1 MPDEVKEAGRLTR
14 YAVFTRYPGLD
25 DSVTEEEHEQ
35 AVEIAESV
43 VRWVESHL
51 ETGGEPSDS
60 RSDGDETIA

>member
-1 MPDEVKEAGRLTR
+1 M
-14 YAVFTRYPGLD
+14 
-25 DSVTEEEHEQ
+25 TEEERER

-60 RSDGDETIA
+60 RSDEGETIP